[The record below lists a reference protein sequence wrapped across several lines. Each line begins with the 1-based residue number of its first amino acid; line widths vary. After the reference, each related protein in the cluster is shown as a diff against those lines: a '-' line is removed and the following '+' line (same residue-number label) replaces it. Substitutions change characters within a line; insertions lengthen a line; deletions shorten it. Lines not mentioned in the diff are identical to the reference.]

1 MQISLLLMEEI
12 AKLFAIML
20 MGYAVVKAGLM
31 KSSESK
37 SISVVM
43 VYLVIPCVIIDA
55 FQVDYTADVKKG
67 LLLACVA
74 AVLVHVLFLILTTIL
89 KQALQLDTIERATVI
104 YSNAGILVIPLVQD
118 LLGQEY
124 VIYSSAYIA
133 VQLILIWTHCKNM
146 LCEEDRLEWK
156 KVFLNVNIISIIV
169 GVILF
174 VCKIQLPSGM
184 QDVLDMMNNMIGPIG
199 MLLAGMV
206 IADVPLKT
214 VFTKKRNYVSTVL
227 RLVIYPIFIL
237 ILMKMINT
245 FAGVNDSK
253 QILLTVYIAS
263 ITPAC
268 ATVTSMAQL
277 YDKDAA
283 YASSLYVLTTLLSN
297 TQRPANPH
305 LIFCKENGYGFAGL
319 YVLLLVGRFCSLGIV
334 MYKFHILCCN
344 IQVLT
349 HFFNSRTWVTHF
361 EAQENTFMRFYRIF
375 VDHFIGKRV
384 TTVNSKTLQ

>member
-12 AKLFAIML
+12 AKLFTIML

-31 KSSESK
+31 KASESK

-55 FQVDYTADVKKG
+55 FQVDYTPDVQKG

-74 AVLVHVLFLILTTIL
+74 AVLVHVLFLIFTAIL
-89 KQALQLDTIERATVI
+89 KQVLRLDTIERATVI

-174 VCKIQLPSGM
+174 ISKIQLPAGV

-227 RLVIYPIFIL
+227 RLIIYPIFIL
-237 ILMKMINT
+237 ILMKMIYT
-245 FAGVNDSK
+245 FTGLSDSK

-283 YASSLYVLTTLLSN
+283 YASSLYVLTTLLSIV
-297 TQRPANPH
+297 TMP
-305 LIFCKENGYGFAGL
+305 
-319 YVLLLVGRFCSLGIV
+319 VMVGIYE
-334 MYKFHILCCN
+334 M
-344 IQVLT
+344 
-349 HFFNSRTWVTHF
+349 
-361 EAQENTFMRFYRIF
+361 F
-375 VDHFIGKRV
+375 V
-384 TTVNSKTLQ
+384 

>member
-55 FQVDYTADVKKG
+55 FQVDYTPDVKKG
-67 LLLACVA
+67 LLLACAA

-89 KQALQLDTIERATVI
+89 KQVLQLDTIERAT
-104 YSNAGILVIPLVQD
+104 
-118 LLGQEY
+118 

-174 VCKIQLPSGM
+174 VCRIQMPSGV
-184 QDVLDMMNNMIGPIG
+184 QDVMDMMNNMIGPIG

-206 IADVPLKT
+206 IADVPLKI
-214 VFTKKRNYVSTVL
+214 VFTKKRNYLSTVL
-227 RLVIYPIFIL
+227 RLIVYPIFVL
-237 ILMKMINT
+237 ILMKLIHT
-245 FAGVNDSK
+245 FAGINDSK

-283 YASSLYVLTTLLSN
+283 YASSLYVLTTLLSIV
-297 TQRPANPH
+297 TMP
-305 LIFCKENGYGFAGL
+305 
-319 YVLLLVGRFCSLGIV
+319 VMVG
-334 MYKFHILCCN
+334 MY
-344 IQVLT
+344 
-349 HFFNSRTWVTHF
+349 
-361 EAQENTFMRFYRIF
+361 EMF
-375 VDHFIGKRV
+375 V
-384 TTVNSKTLQ
+384 

>member
-12 AKLFAIML
+12 VKLFAIML

-55 FQVDYTADVKKG
+55 FQVDYTPDVQKG

-74 AVLVHVLFLILTTIL
+74 AVLVHVLFLILTAIL
-89 KQALQLDTIERATVI
+89 KQVLQLDAIERATVI

-133 VQLILIWTHCKNM
+133 VQLVLIWTHCKNM

-156 KVFLNVNIISIIV
+156 KVFQNVNIISIIV

-174 VCKIQLPSGM
+174 ISKIRLPSGV
-184 QDVLDMMNNMIGPIG
+184 QDVMDMMNNMIGPIG

-227 RLVIYPIFIL
+227 RLIIYPIFIL
-237 ILMKMINT
+237 ILMKMINI

-268 ATVTSMAQL
+268 ATVTSIAQL

-283 YASSLYVLTTLLSN
+283 YASALYVLTTLLSIV
-297 TQRPANPH
+297 TMP
-305 LIFCKENGYGFAGL
+305 
-319 YVLLLVGRFCSLGIV
+319 VMVG
-334 MYKFHILCCN
+334 MY
-344 IQVLT
+344 
-349 HFFNSRTWVTHF
+349 
-361 EAQENTFMRFYRIF
+361 EIF
-375 VDHFIGKRV
+375 V
-384 TTVNSKTLQ
+384 

>member
-67 LLLACVA
+67 LFLACAA

-89 KQALQLDTIERATVI
+89 KQVLQLDTIERATVI
-104 YSNAGILVIPLVQD
+104 YSNAGILVIPLIQD

-169 GVILF
+169 GAILF
-174 VCKIQLPSGM
+174 ICNIQLPSGV

-227 RLVIYPIFIL
+227 RLIVYPIFIL

-283 YASSLYVLTTLLSN
+283 YASSLYVLTTLLSIV
-297 TQRPANPH
+297 TMP
-305 LIFCKENGYGFAGL
+305 
-319 YVLLLVGRFCSLGIV
+319 VMVG
-334 MYKFHILCCN
+334 MY
-344 IQVLT
+344 
-349 HFFNSRTWVTHF
+349 
-361 EAQENTFMRFYRIF
+361 EMF
-375 VDHFIGKRV
+375 V
-384 TTVNSKTLQ
+384 

>member
-55 FQVDYTADVKKG
+55 FQVDYTPDVKKG
-67 LLLACVA
+67 LLLACAA

-89 KQALQLDTIERATVI
+89 KQVLRLDTIERATVI

-118 LLGQEY
+118 LLGKEY

-133 VQLILIWTHCKNM
+133 
-146 LCEEDRLEWK
+146 
-156 KVFLNVNIISIIV
+156 
-169 GVILF
+169 
-174 VCKIQLPSGM
+174 
-184 QDVLDMMNNMIGPIG
+184 
-199 MLLAGMV
+199 
-206 IADVPLKT
+206 DVPLKI
-214 VFTKKRNYVSTVL
+214 VFTKKRNYLSTVL
-227 RLVIYPIFIL
+227 RLIVYPIFIL
-237 ILMKMINT
+237 ILMKLIHT
-245 FAGVNDSK
+245 FAGINDSK

-283 YASSLYVLTTLLSN
+283 YASSLYVLTTLLSIV
-297 TQRPANPH
+297 TMP
-305 LIFCKENGYGFAGL
+305 
-319 YVLLLVGRFCSLGIV
+319 VMVG
-334 MYKFHILCCN
+334 MY
-344 IQVLT
+344 
-349 HFFNSRTWVTHF
+349 
-361 EAQENTFMRFYRIF
+361 EMF
-375 VDHFIGKRV
+375 V
-384 TTVNSKTLQ
+384 